1 MPKRENQK
9 LKTLYIAQY
18 FLENSDDNHAVNASD
33 IKDYLKDECGIICE
47 RRSIYRDIAALR
59 DEFGMDIEA
68 VKGGKYKLLSRQFD
82 FDDIRLLAQCVYATK
97 FIAEEKAQELI
108 ETLGNFCS
116 EPQREELESEVFLCD
131 RVKTTQQNILLSIGR
146 INYAMSTKEDGKKRT
161 PTKITFK
168 YMKYTI
174 NDIHSRAECRK
185 GSLYKVSPYKLIIN
199 EGNYYLFAYDDQY
212 QQMRTFRV
220 DRMQNIKVT
229 KEPREGNEV
238 FEKIDIRTYTKRVF
252 SMFGGENKR
261 ISMRFNNSLLSVV
274 IERFGA
280 GSDVTYNPDG
290 KHNFIVNADVEISD
304 QFYAWMCG
312 FRKRAS
318 IVRPPEVVEGFKNF
332 LKDIESK
339 Y

>member
-1 MPKRENQK
+1 MPRTKNQK
-9 LKTLYIAQY
+9 LRIPYIAQY
-18 FLENSDDNHAVNASD
+18 FLENSDENHSVNAGD
-33 IKDYLKDECGIICE
+33 IMDYLKNECGIVCE

-68 VKGGKYKLLSRQFD
+68 VKGGKYRLLSRQFD
-82 FDDIRLLAQCVYATK
+82 FEDIRLLAQCVYATK
-97 FIAEEKAQELI
+97 FISEDKARELV
-108 ETLGNFCS
+108 ETLGEFCS
-116 EPQREELESEVFLCD
+116 NSQRDELEAEVFLCD
-131 RVKTTQQNILLSIGR
+131 RVKATQQNILTSIAW
-146 INYAMSTKEDGKKRT
+146 INFAMSTKQDGKPRT

-174 NDIHSRAECRK
+174 DDIHSQVECRK
-185 GSLYKVSPYKLIIN
+185 GSIYKVSPYKLIIN
-199 EGNYYLFAYDDQY
+199 EGNYYLLAYDDNY
-212 QQMRTFRV
+212 KEMRTFRV
-220 DRMQNIKVT
+220 DRIQKIKVT
-229 KEPREGNEV
+229 KEPRDGKEV
-238 FEKIDIRTYTKRVF
+238 FENIDIRTYTKRVF

-274 IERFGA
+274 IERFGVN
-280 GSDVTYNPDG
+280 SDVTYIPDG

-304 QFYAWMCG
+304 QFYAWLCG

-318 IVRPPEVVEGFKNF
+318 IVRPPEVIEGFKAF

>member
-1 MPKRENQK
+1 MPRTLNQK
-9 LKTLYIAQY
+9 LRILYLAQY
-18 FLENSDDNHAVNASD
+18 LLEYSDENHSVNASD
-33 IKDYLKDECGIICE
+33 IKKYFEDELDFTCE

-59 DEFGMDIEA
+59 DEFNMDIA
-68 VKGGKYKLLSRQFD
+68 SIKGGKYTLLSRQFD
-82 FDDIRLLAQCVYATK
+82 FDDLLLLAQCIYATK
-97 FIAEEKAQELI
+97 FISKSKAEELI
-108 ETLGNFCS
+108 QTLGEFCS
-116 EPQREELESEVFLCD
+116 IYQREDLESEVFLCD
-131 RVKTTQQNILLSIGR
+131 RVKTTQENILSSIAW
-146 INYAMSTKEDGKKRT
+146 INYAMSAKQDGKPRT

-174 NDIHSRAECRK
+174 NDLHSQAECRK
-185 GSLYKVSPYKLIIN
+185 GSLYKVSPYKVIIN
-199 EGNYYLFAYDDQY
+199 DGNYYLFAYDDQY
-212 QQMRTFRV
+212 KEMRRFRI

-229 KEPREGNEV
+229 KEPREGKEV

-261 ISMRFNNSLLSVV
+261 VSMRFNNSLLSVV

-280 GSDVTYNPDG
+280 SSDVTYYPDG
-290 KHNFIVNADVEISD
+290 KSNFIVTTDVEISD

-318 IVRPPEVVEGFKNF
+318 IVRPPEVIEGFKNF